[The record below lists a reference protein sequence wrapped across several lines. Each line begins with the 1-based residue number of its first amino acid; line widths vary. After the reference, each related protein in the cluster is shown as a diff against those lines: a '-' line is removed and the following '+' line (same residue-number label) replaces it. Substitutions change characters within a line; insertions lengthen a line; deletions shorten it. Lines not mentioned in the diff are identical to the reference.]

1 MRAIIAIRF
10 RVLRALHPRGPT
22 PASTRVS
29 GRFFRGAGHF
39 LYHGAVTRFSHPRR
53 GASASA
59 APWAA
64 PRRPVARRSKGIYL
78 DTLLHFVNLV
88 LHIDKF
94 LGDFIHLYG
103 AWVYAVLFLIVFCE
117 TGLVVLPFLPGDSL
131 LFIGGAFA
139 ATHEMDVGLLIVLL
153 LVAAVSGNTVNY
165 LIGRAIGPAVFNTRI
180 RGLERFLDRAA
191 LQKTHDFYTRH
202 GGKTIVL
209 ARFIPVVRTFA
220 PFVAGISQMSMR
232 RFQFFNVAGALMWV
246 LLLVLLGYFFGNIP
260 FIRQY
265 LNVIV
270 LVGAAAAIVPVV
282 IAGVWRMVRGK
293 RDVQRGAVP
302 PPNGSHRR

>member
-1 MRAIIAIRF
+1 M
-10 RVLRALHPRGPT
+10 
-22 PASTRVS
+22 
-29 GRFFRGAGHF
+29 
-39 LYHGAVTRFSHPRR
+39 
-53 GASASA
+53 
-59 APWAA
+59 
-64 PRRPVARRSKGIYL
+64 
-78 DTLLHFVNLV
+78 DTLLQFANLV

-94 LGDFIHLYG
+94 LGVFIHQYG

-139 ATHEMDVGLLIVLL
+139 ATHEMNLGLLLVLLIV
-153 LVAAVSGNTVNY
+153 AAITGNTVNY

-191 LQKTHDFYTRH
+191 LQKTHDFYERH

-220 PFVAGISQMSMR
+220 PFVAGVSQMSMQ
-232 RFQFFNVAGALMWV
+232 RFQLFNVAGALFWV
-246 LLLVLLGYFFGNIP
+246 LLLVLLGFFFGNIP

-270 LVGAAAAIVPVV
+270 LVGIGAAIVP
-282 IAGVWRMVRGK
+282 ILIGGVWKMLRK
-293 RDVQRGAVP
+293 DSRGAAVRK
-302 PPNGSHRR
+302 PNGG